1 MVPRHHGSRRVAINV
16 LCAHLGTSFNTF
28 RHYRTR
34 WGRVALR
41 STAVGDAVLA
51 CPDLLPSA
59 WPLLDLGCLRPD
71 GLPQTLMLFVNI
83 GVPVVARWN
92 GVPTDDNFDAGDIA
106 DRHRPTV
113 EMDGNLAVW
122 LEDEVV
128 GLTRCNV
135 FEVLRFR
142 RHAAARRRPCPPRLR
157 HGAARARWHESD
169 RRAQHRRLRG
179 GSCGSISP
187 SRCV

>member
-1 MVPRHHGSRRVAINV
+1 MPAIALPFRATNCSPPSWQSARGDQCSLCPSRNV
-16 LCAHLGTSFNTF
+16 FQHLQSLWK
-28 RHYRTR
+28 R

-41 STAVGDAVLA
+41 STAVGVAVLA

-92 GVPTDDNFDAGDIA
+92 GVPTDDDFDAGDIA
-106 DRHRPTV
+106 NRHRPTI

-142 RHAAARRRPCPPRLR
+142 RRSPEGVDKLEVVGMQLLGDDHVRL
-157 HGAARARWHESD
+157 D
-169 RRAQHRRLRG
+169 
-179 GSCGSISP
+179 
-187 SRCV
+187 

>member
-1 MVPRHHGSRRVAINV
+1 MSPDGPIDACHCPFLSELRMVRRHHGRRRAAVNV
-16 LCAHLGTSFNTF
+16 PCAHLGTSFNTLG
-28 RHYRTR
+28 HYPKRR
-34 WGRVALR
+34 GCDAPR
-41 STAVGDAVLA
+41 STAVGDAALA

-92 GVPTDDNFDAGDIA
+92 GVPTDDDFDAGDIA
-106 DRHRPTV
+106 NRHRPTI

-142 RHAAARRRPCPPRLR
+142 RRSPEGVDKLEVVGMQLLGDDHVRL
-157 HGAARARWHESD
+157 D
-169 RRAQHRRLRG
+169 
-179 GSCGSISP
+179 
-187 SRCV
+187 